1 DDKLKKIEARICDGI
16 GFAEHQRLSAV
27 HRDTDNLHLH
37 IAINKIHPTKNT
49 LFEPFQAYKTLASLC
64 VELEKEHRL
73 REENHQAHQSVSQG
87 RVADM
92 EHHSGTESLNHWLK
106 RECLSELRAAATWQ
120 ALHQVLSEHDLE
132 IRPRANGLVI
142 GSAATAWVKASTIA
156 RDIGKS
162 QLEARLGPFVHKN
175 AQINTPVKSHYEKRP
190 IGFRKETAAL
200 YAQYQSEQQQLGAAR
215 RLAWQKLRYQ
225 KETHF
230 AAAKRADKKQRSL
243 IKVLGG
249 GRFLQKILFAQ
260 AKESWKAQITE
271 LRQQNLHQRQQLAA
285 QYPRLAWADWLKQ
298 QALRGNLQALEL
310 LRSREQAQGLLGDAI
325 MAVKAGRKLETSS
338 LPIDNITKQGTLILR
353 TKVGAIRD
361 DGDKLQVS
369 TAAGDEV

>member
-1 DDKLKKIEARICDGI
+1 
-16 GFAEHQRLSAV
+16 
-27 HRDTDNLHLH
+27 
-37 IAINKIHPTKNT
+37 
-49 LFEPFQAYKTLASLC
+49 
-64 VELEKEHRL
+64 
-73 REENHQAHQSVSQG
+73 
-87 RVADM
+87 
-92 EHHSGTESLNHWLK
+92 
-106 RECLSELRAAATWQ
+106 
-120 ALHQVLSEHDLE
+120 
-132 IRPRANGLVI
+132 
-142 GSAATAWVKASTIA
+142 
-156 RDIGKS
+156 
-162 QLEARLGPFVHKN
+162 
-175 AQINTPVKSHYEKRP
+175 RP

-200 YAQYQSEQQQLGAAR
+200 YAQYQNEQQQLGAAR

-230 AAAKRADKKQRSL
+230 AAAKRADKMQRSL

-260 AKESWKAQITE
+260 AKESWKAQMAE

-310 LRSREQAQGLLGDAI
+310 LRSREQAQGLLGNAI
-325 MAVKAGRKLETSS
+325 MAVKAGQKLETSS

-369 TAAGDEV
+369 TAAGDEVIATALRLALARFGSEIDVQGTWRFREQVVRVAISGKIALSFADPELETRRRETWLQMREQEQAAVLKDDDSPKHRL